1 MTTTQELDKKI
12 KYLQAQL
19 NFNKR
24 QPIQQTQLA
33 QPEQQFTVK
42 PQTPEELRTVIAELI
57 EQTQKRIVKPK
68 TPQELSVKIN
78 DLLNT
83 I

>member
-1 MTTTQELDKKI
+1 MTTTQKLDKQI
-12 KYLQAQL
+12 KHLQAQL
-19 NFNKR
+19 NFNKK

-33 QPEQQFTVK
+33 QPEQRFTVK
-42 PQTPEELRTVIAELI
+42 PQTPEELRVVIAELI
-57 EQTQKRIVKPK
+57 EQTQKRVVKPK
-68 TPQELSVKIN
+68 TPQQLSVEIN